1 MLGGALALISLWACT
16 PANTMPDVDTTFD
29 VPNMDRDGSSM
40 AQMDNPTSTVAD
52 GNLPE
57 IAPFRPHDFTA
68 QDSNANSPTNGQ
80 PITLSGQY
88 GSISVWYF
96 ATATCHFCTTMVEP
110 LARMQREIAAMNPP
124 RQVRVFIVADL
135 QSDGA
140 GQGIVG
146 MIPIPLVQD
155 NRTAN
160 VQATLMAN
168 LRDVVV
174 IDQNGDRQLV
184 YNLNTRPLTTAM
196 YYDDLK
202 ARLLA
207 FAR

>member
-1 MLGGALALISLWACT
+1 M
-16 PANTMPDVDTTFD
+16 D
-29 VPNMDRDGSSM
+29 VPTVS
-40 AQMDNPTSTVAD
+40 VAD

-57 IAPFRPHDFTA
+57 IAAFRPHDFTA
-68 QDSNANSPTNGQ
+68 MDSNANSPTNGQ

-96 ATATCHFCTTMVEP
+96 ATATCHFCMTMVAP
-110 LARMQREIAAMNPP
+110 LAQIQREIAAMNPT
-124 RQVRVFIVADL
+124 RAVRVFIVADL

-146 MIPIPLVQD
+146 AEALPLVQD

-160 VQATLMAN
+160 VQDTLMGN

-174 IDQNGDRQLV
+174 IDQNGERQLV
-184 YNLNTRPLTTAM
+184 YNLNTRPLTTQM
-196 YYDDLK
+196 YYNDLK
-202 ARLLA
+202 SRLLA
-207 FAR
+207 YAR